1 MIIDLDYLGS
11 IRGCITDMPRVL
23 DGIDKIIEGYQNRLN
38 RVTGERVRLA
48 DSDVT
53 AKKDMERLSHLNHEI
68 DVITTSIGKL
78 NYLCDILTS
87 PEEKG
92 GEVE

>member
-23 DGIDKIIEGYQNRLN
+23 EGIGEIIDAYQNRLN
-38 RVTGERVRLA
+38 RVTGERVRLINN
-48 DSDVT
+48 DVT
-53 AKKDMERLSHLNHEI
+53 SKKDMERLSHLNHEI

-87 PEEKG
+87 PEK
-92 GEVE
+92 EVK

>member
-1 MIIDLDYLGS
+1 MILDLDYLGS

-23 DGIDKIIEGYQNRLN
+23 NGIDKIIETYQNRLN
-38 RVTGERVRLA
+38 RVTGERVRLT

-53 AKKDMERLSHLNHEI
+53 SKKDMERLSHLNHEI

-87 PEEKG
+87 PEKG

>member
-23 DGIDKIIEGYQNRLN
+23 DGIDKIIEAYQNRLN
-38 RVTGERVRLA
+38 RVTGERVRLVGS
-48 DSDVT
+48 DSIS
-53 AKKDMERLSHLNHEI
+53 KKDAERVSHLNHEV

-87 PEEKG
+87 PVEK
-92 GEVE
+92 EVKSE